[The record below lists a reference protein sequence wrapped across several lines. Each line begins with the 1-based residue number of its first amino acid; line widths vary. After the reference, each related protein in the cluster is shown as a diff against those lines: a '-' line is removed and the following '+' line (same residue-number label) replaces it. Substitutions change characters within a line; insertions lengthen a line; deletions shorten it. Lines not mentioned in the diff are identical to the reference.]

1 MLGLILKGN
10 FAPNKSV
17 QAEIKELILL
27 VQPNPLMANIII
39 PNKGNDQQIGSV

>member
-17 QAEIKELILL
+17 QVEITEPTLL

-39 PNKGNDQQIGSV
+39 PNNNDQQIGSV